1 MKKLKQSKSP
11 IRGLISGAISFGAF
25 SLLYSSIFPLYKF
38 GHYALMLGVCS
49 IVGFVAYN
57 MGAGL
62 DTSHKP
68 NEKEE
73 FIETGDEELDAFIK
87 KAKSMLDEIKQK
99 NDAIEDEGI
108 SKKLDEIYDLSNKI
122 FRLVI
127 ENPKKLPQIRR
138 FMDYYLPM
146 CLKILA
152 GYSKMDKLKIENT
165 VVTKE
170 KVEASL
176 ELVRQAFKNQLS
188 KLYRDDYLDV
198 STDMEVLEKLL
209 EKDNLLDGRGFNIK
223 VNSERAAGGAT
234 ALASEEEKK

>member
-1 MKKLKQSKSP
+1 MKQNLITDIIQGMLPYLSNGQTEKLHEVLQHTLFNYDVTLAEKSEE
-11 IRGLISGAISFGAF
+11 ISGENLVESFLSAKKIEGC
-25 SLLYSSIFPLYKF
+25 SEKTLRYY
-38 GHYALMLGVCS
+38 YAT
-49 IVGFVAYN
+49 IQ
-57 MGAGL
+57 
-62 DTSHKP
+62 
-68 NEKEE
+68 
-73 FIETGDEELDAFIK
+73 
-87 KAKSMLDEIKQK
+87 SMLDEIKQK